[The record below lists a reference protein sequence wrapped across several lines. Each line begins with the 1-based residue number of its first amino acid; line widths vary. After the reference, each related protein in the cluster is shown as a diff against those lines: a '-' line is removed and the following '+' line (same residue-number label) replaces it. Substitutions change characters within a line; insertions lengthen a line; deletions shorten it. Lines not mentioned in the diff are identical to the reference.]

1 MFEGKSLLNH
11 IDTHYHLI
19 LVRINYL
26 PQRVVT
32 MDLVI
37 ADFIIRWSHLLFGI
51 AWIGLLYY
59 FNFIQGGYFKAA
71 SPEGLADAKAKL
83 APEALWWFR
92 WAAMAT
98 FATGVLLLG
107 ALHGK
112 GGLNSYIA
120 ISALMA
126 TFMFLNVWLIIWPNQ
141 KIALGMQDGDAA
153 SAGAKALLASRTNTL
168 FSAPMAFG
176 MLGSHNLVVGN
187 PDYMLMGPM
196 AEGCSTGFMVAI
208 AIILLLELNA
218 LFGKLG
224 PITTVKGVIHS
235 SLGLTAALYLLLAYL

>member
-1 MFEGKSLLNH
+1 
-11 IDTHYHLI
+11 
-19 LVRINYL
+19 
-26 PQRVVT
+26 

-37 ADFIIRWSHLLFGI
+37 TEFVIRWGHLLFGI

-59 FNFIQGGYFKAA
+59 FNFIQGGYFKTA

-98 FATGVLLLG
+98 FVTGVILLG
-107 ALHGK
+107 ALHGR
-112 GGLNSYIA
+112 GGLNTYIA

-126 TFMFLNVWLIIWPNQ
+126 TIMFLNVWLIIWPNQ
-141 KIALGMQDGDAA
+141 KVALGMQEGDAA
-153 SAGAKALLASRTNTL
+153 SAAVKALVASRTNTL

-196 AEGCSTGFMVAI
+196 AEGLSTGFMVSI
-208 AIILLLELNA
+208 VIILILELNA
-218 LFGKLG
+218 IFGKLG

-235 SLGLTAALYLLLAYL
+235 SLGLTAALYLLLAYF